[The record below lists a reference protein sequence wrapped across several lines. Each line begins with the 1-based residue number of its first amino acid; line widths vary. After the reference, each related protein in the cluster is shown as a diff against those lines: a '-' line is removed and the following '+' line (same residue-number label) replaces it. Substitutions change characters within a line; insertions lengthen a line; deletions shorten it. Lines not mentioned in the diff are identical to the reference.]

1 MRRKCWRGIQQYNPL
16 LRKGGAVGRVYELP
30 KKRGV
35 PPPLW
40 FDALL
45 PSPKGSVSNMV
56 LKVYVKGRKNYQLSL
71 VSATQEEK
79 GFLLTPLCLI
89 HFLVE
94 RDEMLNCC
102 SRR

>member
-16 LRKGGAVGRVYELP
+16 LRTGGAVGRVYDLP
-30 KKRGV
+30 KKEGSHPLSCSTQCSPNQKEEFKHGAEGLCQRSQELPTIAGV
-35 PPPLW
+35 S
-40 FDALL
+40 D
-45 PSPKGSVSNMV
+45 S
-56 LKVYVKGRKNYQLSL
+56 RR
-71 VSATQEEK
+71 K